1 MLMTELCWYKV
12 LVEENIEMVIKRTNL
27 DDKNIREV
35 PYEKCYDCNGY
46 AEKCEEFV
54 RYKK

>member
-1 MLMTELCWYKV
+1 MTDICWYKV
-12 LVEENIEMVIKRTNL
+12 LVEENLEMVIKRTNL